1 MKTVLA
7 SAAIGAVVG
16 VTVAAVAAASGFALF
31 TRSGGPGKKMVYA
44 TIQLDRVGGDCFITT
59 TPQTLEAYRRETVE
73 WTIVDRC
80 GSTLP
85 AENPAA
91 VVTIAFGNDPTD
103 ACTKTGKKWIRCRLK
118 MNAVYDSYKYTV
130 SAPNALTED
139 PVLEIVQ

>member
-16 VTVAAVAAASGFALF
+16 VTVAAVAAASGLALF
-31 TRSGGPGKKMVYA
+31 RGGGPGKKMVHA
-44 TIQLDRVGGDCFITT
+44 TVQLDRVGGNCFITT

-80 GSTLP
+80 GSTLG
-85 AENPAA
+85 ENPAA
-91 VVTIAFGNDPTD
+91 AVTIAFGNDPTD
-103 ACTKTGKKWIRCRLK
+103 ACTKTGKKWIRCRLRS
-118 MNAVYDSYKYTV
+118 NAVYESYKYTV
-130 SAPNALTED
+130 SAPDALTED

>member
-1 MKTVLA
+1 MKTVFA

-16 VTVAAVAAASGFALF
+16 VVVAAVAAASGVALF
-31 TRSGGPGKKMVYA
+31 GGGPGKKMVHA

-59 TPQTLEAYRRETVE
+59 TPYTLEAYRRETVE

-80 GSTLP
+80 GSTFG
-85 AENPAA
+85 EDPAA

-103 ACTKTGKKWIRCRLK
+103 ACTKTGKKWIRCRVK
-118 MNAVYDSYKYTV
+118 STADYEPYKYTV
-130 SAPNALTED
+130 TAPNALTED